1 MLISLF
7 SLSLFSSFVSLSLS
21 PLSVSLSLCLSP
33 LLSLS
38 LCLCLCLSV
47 FFSLSPLLYLLAG
60 YVGTPPNV
68 TLPPFNDTSVRYIIT
83 KFTCSPDGH
92 CSIISHTESVCTG
105 GYLTLTCLR
114 C

>member
-1 MLISLF
+1 MGMYVDISLL
-7 SLSLFSSFVSLSLS
+7 SLSLPPLSLSL
-21 PLSVSLSLCLSP
+21 LSLSLCLSP

-38 LCLCLCLSV
+38 LS
-47 FFSLSPLLYLLAG
+47 FSLSPLLYLLAG

-83 KFTCSPDGH
+83 KFTCSPDGR
-92 CSIISHTESVCTG
+92 CSVISHTESICTG